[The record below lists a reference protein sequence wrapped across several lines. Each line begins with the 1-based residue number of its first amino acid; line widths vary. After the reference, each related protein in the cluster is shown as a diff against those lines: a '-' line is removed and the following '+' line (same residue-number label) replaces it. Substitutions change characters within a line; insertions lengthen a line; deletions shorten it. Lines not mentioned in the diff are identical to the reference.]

1 MSSYD
6 FSQHEFTP
14 EGSAFIDARL
24 FDQLEDIQSLCNVFS
39 LRPNEIN
46 AKRLEEASSEHM
58 KSALIAFQQFNE
70 ESTEGNHIENLVAYA
85 KGLEMQRIAFLN
97 NIHPSEESTYVV
109 ADEQYEALLDHLLCE
124 ECDCEEEPTPADHVF
139 DLYQS
144 SFQVDLNQLSTISTD
159 AYEKTPEARRKEFMR
174 KFGKHALG
182 VAKVGLG
189 VFIGIAAAKK
199 SKFI

>member
-1 MSSYD
+1 MSYD

-24 FDQLEDIQSLCNVFS
+24 FDQLEDIQSLCSVFS
-39 LRPNEIN
+39 LRPNKIN
-46 AKRLEEASSEHM
+46 AKKLEEASSEHM
-58 KSALIAFQQFNE
+58 KSALIAFRQFNE
-70 ESTEGNHIENLVAYA
+70 DSMEENSIEELVAYA
-85 KGLEMQRIAFLN
+85 KGLEMQRITFLN
-97 NIHPSEESTYVV
+97 NIHQSEEPTYVV
-109 ADEQYEALLDHLLCE
+109 ADNDYEALLDHLLCE
-124 ECDCEEEPTPADHVF
+124 ECDCDEEPTPADHVF

-159 AYEKTPEARRKEFMR
+159 AYEKTPEGRRKEFM
-174 KFGKHALG
+174 KKLGKHALG

-199 SKFI
+199 SKII